1 MATTPAIAR
10 AAAVKRALNKAGVTA
25 YVTTYTDVAAKITF
39 DLINDSDDSKKAA
52 GAAIRAAGYRTT
64 PVRGGGFVATK
75 IKASQSVA
83 A

>member
-1 MATTPAIAR
+1 M
-10 AAAVKRALNKAGVTA
+10 NKAGVTA
-25 YVTTYTDVAAKITF
+25 NVITYTAVAAKITF
-39 DLINDSDDSKKAA
+39 DMIDGTEESQKAV

-75 IKASQSVA
+75 TKTSEKVA